1 MVVVAFQLYDVN
13 EGDGGLAVRALKSRK
28 RPHAINLKTFYSYQ
42 WCETGRVY
50 SS

>member
-28 RPHAINLKTFYSYQ
+28 RPPRMQLSLKLFTVI
-42 WCETGRVY
+42 RVV
-50 SS
+50 